1 MSRTCMCWG
10 FECSDGWF
18 HIIDNLSF
26 RITHICK
33 NTKTDSTYLITIS
46 NNETEGRAI
55 WIDNYDQLVGED
67 TNSIL
72 LPIHYKATFKHT
84 TEISRFMK
92 VHFGAPSCVK
102 VSYEEVQKEIDNQT
116 EELTGQKAFR

>member
-1 MSRTCMCWG
+1 MKVLASLVLG
-10 FECSDGWF
+10 CSILFGMGADTVES
-18 HIIDNLSF
+18 L
-26 RITHICK
+26 HICK
-33 NTKTDSTYLITIS
+33 NTKTGSTYLVTVS
-46 NNETEGRAI
+46 DNETEGRAI
-55 WIDNYDQLVGED
+55 WIDNYDQLVGEN

-84 TEISRFMK
+84 TEISKFMK